1 VTRISLW
8 STLVGGLLVALAGC
22 GTQAS
27 NRITLRAQ
35 GDPKLD
41 IPNGSLQDRIEIDA
55 GRSKALYEGDIMV
68 GRVTLVSHKTHK
80 QSFEY
85 RWLWYDSDD
94 FQSSIGG
101 GGETWKQE
109 WINAEDEIQVQGRAT
124 TPGCVAGRF
133 ELRYKE

>member
-1 VTRISLW
+1 MKRFATLISLA
-8 STLVGGLLVALAGC
+8 GLMLGMAGC

-27 NRITLRAQ
+27 NRLTLRPQ
-35 GDPKLD
+35 GESRLD
-41 IPNGSLQDRIEIDA
+41 TPNGSLQDDIEIDP
-55 GRSKALYEGDIMV
+55 GRSRALYEGDILV
-68 GRVTLVSHKTHK
+68 GKVTLVSHETEK

-94 FQSSIGG
+94 FTSTIGG
-101 GGETWKQE
+101 GGETWQQQ
-109 WINAEDEIQVQGRAT
+109 WINAEDEVQVQGRAT